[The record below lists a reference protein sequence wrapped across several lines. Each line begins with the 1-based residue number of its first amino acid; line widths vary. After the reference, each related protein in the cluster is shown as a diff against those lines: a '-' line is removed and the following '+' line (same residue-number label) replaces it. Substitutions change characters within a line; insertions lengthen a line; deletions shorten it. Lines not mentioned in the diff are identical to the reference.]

1 MRAVPRLCELYA
13 GICLTTEEK
22 ARKTLTQSIKTSVRV
37 EKFLVRVEKAV
48 RVVMKII
55 IKFQVLSNF
64 NTFHTVV
71 L

>member
-13 GICLTTEEK
+13 DICLKTEEK
-22 ARKTLTQSIKTSVRV
+22 ARKTLTQSIETSVRV

-55 IKFQVLSNF
+55 IKFKVLSNF
-64 NTFHTVV
+64 NAFHTVV